1 LDSTGSHT
9 PKHSTSKLFSGLGD
23 RVSRISSAVWERSG
37 PKGPFDL
44 GHTKIDMQTYVN
56 SHNKKNS
63 SLDSLA
69 KVSACDSGG
78 SSSDLELQNNRRN
91 GVGDSLSHIDSSSVK
106 EECGNCDSQDVIMN
120 RTNKSY
126 DSPSKSPTSPSC
138 KTSPIRTPVTEN
150 DPLGALDMQE
160 GDEVLKAVAT
170 HEDQAGSGS
179 TSLSSIVAAGILEHA
194 EAPGGPILFRGHTK
208 TRGVSRSATFGHD
221 CTHNECSDCMER
233 GKSMHRS
240 STMPVDVPVS
250 TAAGV
255 TSGLGSISSGFKLPF
270 R

>member
-1 LDSTGSHT
+1 
-9 PKHSTSKLFSGLGD
+9 
-23 RVSRISSAVWERSG
+23 
-37 PKGPFDL
+37 
-44 GHTKIDMQTYVN
+44 
-56 SHNKKNS
+56 
-63 SLDSLA
+63 
-69 KVSACDSGG
+69 
-78 SSSDLELQNNRRN
+78 
-91 GVGDSLSHIDSSSVK
+91 VGDSLSHIDNSDVK

-160 GDEVLKAVAT
+160 ADEVLKAVDT
-170 HEDQAGSGS
+170 REDQAGSGS

-194 EAPGGPILFRGHTK
+194 EAPGGPILFGGHTK

-221 CTHNECSDCMER
+221 CTHSECSDCMER
-233 GKSMHRS
+233 AKSMHRS

-255 TSGLGSISSGFKLPF
+255 TSGLGSLSSGFKLPF

>member
-1 LDSTGSHT
+1 M
-9 PKHSTSKLFSGLGD
+9 
-23 RVSRISSAVWERSG
+23 WQRSG

-44 GHTKIDMQTYVN
+44 GHTKIDMQTYVK

-91 GVGDSLSHIDSSSVK
+91 GVGDSLSHIDTSSVK

-160 GDEVLKAVAT
+160 TDEVLKAVNT
-170 HEDQAGSGS
+170 NEDQAGSGS

-194 EAPGGPILFRGHTK
+194 EAPGGPILFGGHTK

-221 CTHNECSDCMER
+221 CTHSECSDCMER